1 MYIKKNGKSGGKT
14 IKLTFEY
21 VKEKFSERGWE
32 LLSTEYKNA
41 HTLLDYVCDKGHKH
55 SIQWA
60 NFQQGYGCPEC
71 SYERLSELKRMSYDE
86 VKGYIEEQGCF
97 LLSDSYRNAH
107 QKLLI
112 QCPNG
117 HVFSM
122 NFDKFK
128 IGQRCPCCMGSSGE
142 KEVRKCLNEIG
153 IEFIEQKRFE
163 DCRNILPLPFD
174 FFIPS
179 LNVCIEYDGEQHFLK
194 NCFGDKDGKVLLETQ
209 RRDKIKTQY
218 CLDNN
223 IKLIR
228 IPYWEMN
235 NIKKILEQTIN
246 QLKTFND

>member
-86 VKGYIEEQGCF
+86 VKRYIEEQGCF

-112 QCPNG
+112 RMQE
-117 HVFSM
+117 HL
-122 NFDKFK
+122 
-128 IGQRCPCCMGSSGE
+128 R
-142 KEVRKCLNEIG
+142 RK
-153 IEFIEQKRFE
+153 
-163 DCRNILPLPFD
+163 
-174 FFIPS
+174 
-179 LNVCIEYDGEQHFLK
+179 
-194 NCFGDKDGKVLLETQ
+194 LL
-209 RRDKIKTQY
+209 
-218 CLDNN
+218 
-223 IKLIR
+223 
-228 IPYWEMN
+228 
-235 NIKKILEQTIN
+235 
-246 QLKTFND
+246 